1 MDLGRRIQAW
11 REARG
16 LSQRKLAGLV
26 GVTPQAVCMWEKE
39 AIWQNL
45 PSTRNLTKLVK
56 VFGISME
63 RFYGPLPRP
72 KKKAA
77 A

>member
-1 MDLGRRIQAW
+1 VDIGRRITAW
-11 REARG
+11 REAKG
-16 LSQRKLAGLV
+16 LSQRKLAALV

-39 AIWQNL
+39 ATWQNV
-45 PSTRNLTKLVK
+45 PSTRNLTKLVA
-56 VFGISME
+56 VFGITME
-63 RFYGPLPRP
+63 RFYGEVPKP